1 MSTGAED
8 WSDRDHV
15 LGYLA
20 RVDGMPHRAEGDGVL
35 DEVVPPGALR
45 ILDLGCGDGRLSALL
60 RVRRPEAHLTLLDV
74 SPPMLAAAAT
84 ALRRRSAGKRALYRE
99 CLHALRP
106 GGVLCNLEHVASP
119 TPARHAEFLAALG
132 LGPDDEDPSNRL
144 VAAEVQVGPR
154 PRASPPVTAPPQ
166 GCNTPGRAIVQSA
179 LDPGEPRRAPAGHRG
194 SVGRDAGPGRGGGRR
209 EPPPGAPSTLECS
222 APGVPYGF
230 PERIAREARTETL
243 GDSGVLSPRS
253 RTQHRD
259 AMQPGN
265 AARFAGGCT

>member
-1 MSTGAED
+1 VSTGAED

-35 DEVVPPGALR
+35 DEVVPAGARR

-74 SPPMLAAAAT
+74 SPPMLAAA
-84 ALRRRSAGKRALYRE
+84 RQRFAGDPRAEVRVHDLSDPLPADLTDVDAVVSGFAIHHLEDARKRALYRE

-144 VAAEVQVGPR
+144 VPAEVQVGWLTELGFADADVLWRWREMALLAAVR
-154 PRASPPVTAPPQ
+154 P
-166 GCNTPGRAIVQSA
+166 G
-179 LDPGEPRRAPAGHRG
+179 
-194 SVGRDAGPGRGGGRR
+194 
-209 EPPPGAPSTLECS
+209 
-222 APGVPYGF
+222 
-230 PERIAREARTETL
+230 
-243 GDSGVLSPRS
+243 
-253 RTQHRD
+253 
-259 AMQPGN
+259 
-265 AARFAGGCT
+265 